1 MNILKID
8 YDKLYS
14 EFWYQTYYKGNK
26 IIFLMSQETLNFIKN
41 QMFNL
46 YFTSSKNKT
55 QKLFNCEIA
64 IANSLPYGDIKLVK
78 EC

>member
-26 IIFLMSQETLNFIKN
+26 IIFLMSQETLNFIKS
-41 QMFNL
+41 QMFDL
-46 YFTSSKNKT
+46 YFTSSKNKN

-64 IANSLPYGDIKLVK
+64 IANWLPYGDVKLVK